1 MPPKKQVV
9 EEKILLGRPG
19 NNLKSGI
26 VGLAN
31 VGKSTLF
38 QAITKCNLGNPA
50 NFPYATIDPEE
61 ARVIVPDERYDW
73 LCEKY
78 NPKSRVPANLTVYDI
93 AGLTR
98 GASTGAG
105 LGNAFLSHIRAVD
118 AIFQV
123 VRCFDDAEI
132 IHVEG
137 DVNPTRDLDIISDEL
152 RLKDIEFTEK
162 ALENQ
167 KKKTRSGGKG
177 LEHKKA
183 MEEQAT
189 IEKILQHLK
198 DGNEVRKGTWGPK
211 EIEVINP
218 LFLLTAKP
226 VVYLVNLSE
235 KDFIRKKNK
244 YLPKVAEWVKE
255 HAQGD
260 PIIPISVSFEERL
273 TRYETE
279 AESKEEQKN
288 VGAESALPKI
298 VLQMRK
304 VLNLGSF
311 FTTGTDEVRQWTLR
325 NGTKAPQAA
334 GVIHTD
340 FEKTFIQ
347 VLVYNFTTLKEL
359 GTEAEVKAKGKVM
372 TKGKDYVVE
381 DGDILLIKAGAAKA
395 VRPRSSTKGPLDLDD
410 TPLNDPLSPKA
421 AATEDTTQQR
431 PISGQR
437 SPALPHSP
445 AAPPVKTTV
454 TKDFG
459 FLLRPEIYHTIQPVN
474 VPVAFRNSSK
484 QPPADAALEDL
495 LAKGHF
501 RAAAI
506 AAVQEL
512 TATGSPDRP
521 RVAPSDHQRIFSL
534 LYTRLACL
542 TLIDA
547 TAVAAQEVRA
557 LEDLNAGVY
566 IDETTGE
573 HLVPWEL
580 RVLNVRLQALGF
592 SDPRRSVMSYHD
604 LAREAREQ
612 ISKATA
618 RHDNSARELWKARL
632 QDLGVAV
639 AGALVEMD
647 DPAGAAHHLAT
658 LKDRGDGKMAL
669 SRALLWLHLGDADA
683 ARRCVMRGDDSG
695 EEGKHAETVVGA
707 LCQMADGEY
716 EAALATWRGLRE
728 EVADEM
734 VGVNMAVCLLYTG
747 KLTEARAIFEDMVGS
762 GYSSHTLLFNLS
774 TTYELCTERNR
785 NLKVRLVDKVA
796 DLEETPRGWEKNNAD
811 FKL

>member
-1 MPPKKQVV
+1 M
-9 EEKILLGRPG
+9 
-19 NNLKSGI
+19 
-26 VGLAN
+26 
-31 VGKSTLF
+31 
-38 QAITKCNLGNPA
+38 
-50 NFPYATIDPEE
+50 
-61 ARVIVPDERYDW
+61 
-73 LCEKY
+73 
-78 NPKSRVPANLTVYDI
+78 
-93 AGLTR
+93 
-98 GASTGAG
+98 
-105 LGNAFLSHIRAVD
+105 
-118 AIFQV
+118 
-123 VRCFDDAEI
+123 
-132 IHVEG
+132 
-137 DVNPTRDLDIISDEL
+137 
-152 RLKDIEFTEK
+152 
-162 ALENQ
+162 
-167 KKKTRSGGKG
+167 
-177 LEHKKA
+177 
-183 MEEQAT
+183 
-189 IEKILQHLK
+189 
-198 DGNEVRKGTWGPK
+198 
-211 EIEVINP
+211 
-218 LFLLTAKP
+218 
-226 VVYLVNLSE
+226 
-235 KDFIRKKNK
+235 
-244 YLPKVAEWVKE
+244 
-255 HAQGD
+255 
-260 PIIPISVSFEERL
+260 
-273 TRYETE
+273 
-279 AESKEEQKN
+279 
-288 VGAESALPKI
+288 
-298 VLQMRK
+298 
-304 VLNLGSF
+304 
-311 FTTGTDEVRQWTLR
+311 
-325 NGTKAPQAA
+325 
-334 GVIHTD
+334 
-340 FEKTFIQ
+340 
-347 VLVYNFTTLKEL
+347 
-359 GTEAEVKAKGKVM
+359 
-372 TKGKDYVVE
+372 
-381 DGDILLIKAGAAKA
+381 
-395 VRPRSSTKGPLDLDD
+395 
-410 TPLNDPLSPKA
+410 
-421 AATEDTTQQR
+421 
-431 PISGQR
+431 
-437 SPALPHSP
+437 
-445 AAPPVKTTV
+445 KTTV

-484 QPPADAALEDL
+484 QPPTDAPLEDL

-658 LKDRGDGKMAL
+658 LKDRGDGKMVL

-683 ARRCVMRGDDSG
+683 ARRCVVRGEGSG
-695 EEGKHAETVVGA
+695 EDGKHAETVVGA

-747 KLTEARAIFEDMVGS
+747 KLTEVSF
-762 GYSSHTLLFNLS
+762 LLFLLKSFLS
-774 TTYELCTERNR
+774 FSCCYLWSHFMTTQ
-785 NLKVRLVDKVA
+785 A
-796 DLEETPRGWEKNNAD
+796 
-811 FKL
+811 